1 MSSVLDPKV
10 AAQDREFQA
19 ISARLAQLPQDKQQ
33 LFLAKLAA
41 AGVNLRRLPVPGLAR
56 DGALALS
63 AAQSRQWFIWK
74 LDPQAPT
81 YNLHRAVRL
90 TGKVNQEAI
99 GNALRAI
106 LARHENLRSRF
117 HEVDGQPHLLIEPKV
132 ELDVVYQDLAEL
144 AAPARQA
151 RVDELHMACAITPYD
166 LANGPLLRVTVLR
179 LAADEHLLLL
189 GVHHIVA
196 DGWSMNLLVDEFTRG
211 YNAHCRGVATELP
224 VLTAQYADCAAW
236 QRKLLAAGEGERQL
250 EYWLQR
256 LAGEA
261 PSLELPF
268 DHQRPAR
275 PSGQGAVLCF
285 EIEPALAGRLRK
297 VAQARG
303 ATLFMLLLAAFKVQ
317 LYRYSG
323 QGDLRVGVPIA
334 GRGNSES
341 ERLIG
346 FFVNTLVM
354 RTALDGRES
363 FETLLARVRQ
373 GALADQAN
381 QDLPFEQLVEALAPQ
396 RSLSHNPLFQVIYNH
411 QWYASAALQTLDGVV
426 MQSLPPVMRAVDCDL
441 ALDTA
446 EDSTGRLLCE
456 LSYATDLFS
465 APRIER
471 WRRHFEA
478 LLEQIADH
486 PQARLCDFDLHEPAA
501 WQQLLA
507 WNALPASIQDEQRV
521 DLRIAEWAVR
531 TPDAPAVRC
540 GEQVLSFAEL
550 EREANQ
556 LACYLHARGVGPE
569 CRVGVGL
576 PRSPRL
582 LVALLAVLKTGAAYV
597 PLDLDYPQERLAYQI
612 RDAGLAWLLGD
623 SRDPRRAPLP
633 EGVERL
639 DLDLL
644 DLTREPD
651 LAPPVTPHGHNLAYL
666 IYTSGSTG
674 LPKGVAVAHG
684 PLAMHC
690 RTIGARYEMTP
701 ADRELHFMSFAF
713 DGAHERWLTALT
725 HGASLVLRDDSLWTP
740 EQTYQAMGRYGVTV
754 AAFPPAYLQQIAEH
768 AEGRDDVPA
777 VRVYCFGG
785 DAVPHASFEQV
796 RQALRPA
803 WIINGYG
810 PTETVV
816 TPLIWKAGPAD
827 HCQAGYAPIGDRVGA
842 RSAWVLDADLNPVS
856 TGVCGEL
863 YLGGEGLARGY
874 FQRPGLT
881 AERFVADPFGAPGAR
896 LYRTGD
902 LVRQRADGILDYLGR
917 VDHQIKVRGFRIEPG
932 EIEARL
938 RADARVRE
946 ALVVA
951 RETLTGKQL
960 VAYVAA
966 DDEQLGAELRALL
979 REQLPDYMVPAR
991 IMVMPQLPRN
1001 ANGKLDRNQLPEPVW
1016 QADSEGYQAPE
1027 GEHEQLLAQIWSE
1040 VLGLPQVGALD
1051 HFFELGGHSLL
1062 AVQVVAR
1069 LKKRL
1074 GLEVPVRQ
1082 LFDTPRL
1089 RDLAVTLA
1097 QPANASGAP
1106 SLHALTHTDGA
1117 PLSFNQQRL
1126 WFLWKLAPES
1136 AAYNIAGGLRL
1147 RGTLRV
1153 TALQVAFEQLQA
1165 RHSALRTVF
1174 EDDGER
1180 VCQRVIDDL
1189 PLAFSEVSLQHL
1201 AADERESQL
1210 AQRMAEEANYAFDL
1224 AAGPLMRVCLVRL
1237 AAEEHVLLLTLHHII
1252 ADGASVKLLL
1262 EEFASCYRAQ
1272 CAGAVPQL
1280 PGLTIQYADFAVWQ
1294 RQWLASGECA
1304 RQLAHWSRHLGRE
1317 HPLLE
1322 LPLDHPRPAQQ
1333 SFRGDSCEFAVPAA
1347 LAQQLQR
1354 LALEQ
1359 GSSLFMLLL
1368 AAFGVLLMRYSGQRD
1383 LRIGVPIGGRQQ
1395 EETEGLVGFFV
1406 NTQVLRLQI
1415 DGQASFSRLL
1425 SQTRND
1431 VLDAQAHQD
1440 LPFEQLVEALQPQ
1453 RSLSHNPLFQVLFNH
1468 DRVDSLASLALPGL
1482 TVEALAGAR
1491 RSTQFDLVLDTR
1503 ECADGQLLGSFGYA
1517 SDLFERATVTRLG
1530 GHFLRLLQAIAQAPE
1545 EAVER
1550 LPLLAFEERE
1560 QLLQGWN
1567 ATERDYRQVPMLP
1580 QLISHQA
1587 EKTPHAC
1594 ALVYG
1599 ERQFT
1604 YAELETRA
1612 NRLAHWLRSQGV
1624 GCDVRVGVFAERSAE
1639 LAIALLAIVK
1649 AGGAYLPL
1657 DPDYPAD
1664 RLAFMLED
1672 SHVPLLLT
1680 QQALLERLPACNAPV
1695 WCLDRDWAQT
1705 DDQPEHAPAIEY
1717 PPQSLVYC
1725 IYTSGSTGR
1734 PKGVG
1739 NHHAGLLNRLQWMQD
1754 EYRLD
1759 GDDRVLQKTPFSF
1772 DVSVWEF
1779 FWPWLA
1785 GATLVLAE
1793 PGAHRD
1799 PARLR
1804 EVIVEQ
1810 RISTLHFVPSML
1822 HAFVAAG
1829 ELAACSGLRQVMC
1842 SGEALPHEL
1851 QQQFQAQ
1858 HHAALHNLYGP
1869 TEAAIDVSYWHCVD
1883 EPGRHS
1889 VPIGRPIAN
1898 TRLMILDS
1906 QLQPVPVG
1914 IAGELYIAGANL
1926 ARGYLGRA
1934 GLTAERFVADP
1945 FGSGGE
1951 RMYRTGDLARWRPDG
1966 VIDYVGRIDH
1976 QVKLRGLR
1984 IELGEIEARLLEH
1997 GVVREAVVVAWPGDA
2012 GAQLV
2017 GYVTPDSPQ
2026 ADPQGLLDAL
2036 REHLREHLPDYMVP
2050 AQLLYLEVMP
2060 LSPNG
2065 KLDRKA
2071 LPAPQWQARSYQAP
2085 QGERET
2091 LLAAIWQAVLG
2102 VQQVGRD
2109 DDFFEIGGH
2118 SLLAVRII
2126 SKIREVFAIELP
2138 LRSLFDTPN
2147 VAGLA
2152 LALERSR
2159 STSADGPRRRQR
2171 PARAPLSFAQQRMW
2185 FLWQLDPASDAYNMP
2200 VALELVGA
2208 LDRLALERAF
2218 SGLLERHE
2226 ALRTCFPS
2234 DGGEVYQQV
2243 LPASG
2248 FSLSFS
2254 DLRAAADPQAEAAAL
2269 RAQQAHAGFDLV
2281 QGPLL
2286 RGQLL
2291 RLGEQQ
2297 HHVLLTLHH
2306 MVGDGWSMEILVREL
2321 GQLYAAECA
2330 GADAALAVL
2339 PIQYIDYALWQRDWL
2354 AGGEG
2359 KRQLDY
2365 WQAQLQDAPR
2375 ILELPADHPRPAQQ
2389 SNRGASVSVSLP
2401 ETLAAN
2407 LLRQAQAHH
2416 VTPFMLLLAA
2426 FNVLLQ
2432 RLSRQDDLCVGV
2444 PVANRLRG
2452 ECEGLIGLFVNT
2464 QVLRTRID
2472 SAQPFSALVLQVRDS
2487 VLAAQAH
2494 QDLPF
2499 EQLVEAL
2506 QPQRSL
2512 SHNPLFQV
2520 LFSLQRHDVALR
2532 DQLPG
2537 LQLSS
2542 LPGERRTAQVDLGL
2556 FVDQR
2561 GEQQFDCTF
2570 NYASDLFERASI
2582 ERLAG
2587 HFLQLLEALLA
2598 EPARALGRAPLLAA
2612 SERAAVLAAGA
2623 AHDHG
2628 VADFDLVQQFQ
2639 RQAARVPQAIAL
2651 RQAQLCLSYAEL
2663 NRQANRLAHRL
2674 QAAGVGPDVLVGVCL
2689 ERGPQLLVALL
2700 AVLKAGGAYVPLD
2713 PEFPA
2718 ERLRHML
2725 DDSGAALLLSETSLQ
2740 PALQA
2745 LGTVAECWW
2754 LDQLE
2759 EQSRDSNPAPLAGG
2773 EHLAYVIYTSGS
2785 TGKPKGVAV
2794 RRAGLGNFLAS
2805 MAQAPGLEQSGRLL
2819 ALTSLSFDI
2828 AVLELYLP
2836 LVSGASVVLVD
2847 RDTARDP
2854 ERLWA
2859 QIEQQQVTAIQAT
2872 PSTWRMLAE
2881 HPSLPAL
2888 AGRQVLCGGEAL
2900 PADLA
2905 RSLSAVAG
2913 GLWNLYGP
2921 TETTVW
2927 SARYRL
2933 DAEHP
2938 QVLLGEALANTALHV
2953 LDDDLE
2959 PLPPGVAGE
2968 LYIGGEGL
2976 ARGYHARPALTAER
2990 FVADPFG
2997 DGARL
3002 YRTGDLVRRRA
3013 DGALEYL
3020 GRIDQQVKI
3029 RGFRIELGEIEACL
3043 LAEPGVRE
3051 AAVVARHNQLIG
3063 YVVAEPD
3070 DALLGRLRERLQAQ
3084 LPDYMVPA
3092 RLMRL
3097 ERMPQTPNR
3106 KLDRKALPEPELE
3119 TRVHVPPQGPVET
3132 LLAAIWQSVLN
3143 VAQVSAEDNFFELG
3157 GDSIVS
3163 VQVVARAREAG
3174 LALTPRDLFLH
3185 QSVRALAAQARP
3197 LEEVAPRA
3205 VARIDLSALSAQAL
3219 AALPVG
3225 LEAIEDIV
3233 PLSPMQQG
3241 MLFHALDT
3249 GSELYVNQLDVV
3261 IDGLDAPRFIA
3272 AWDEVSGRH
3281 DSLRGSFVWQG
3292 FSDAM
3297 QVIHHAV
3304 TLPVEQLDWRAF
3316 TPTEEQAQ
3324 AVAREQRERPFDLS
3338 QAPLQRLLLV
3348 QLGPRRY
3355 RLVWTYHH
3363 LLLDGWSLSLLIGQV
3378 LRRYLGQPLPEP
3390 GRYRDYIDWLQT
3402 RDPLVSERFWRERLQ
3417 PLEEPTFLAQA
3428 LTGKRSER
3436 GHQAIYSHLDS
3447 VRTERLKD
3455 FARSQRVTLNTL
3467 VQAAWLLLLQRYT
3480 GQRCVAFG
3488 ATVSGRP
3495 AQLPGSQDTLG
3506 LFINTLPI
3514 VQAPLPEQRLGDWL
3528 QELQAY
3534 NLAAREHEHT
3544 PLSQVQRWAG
3554 RGGQALF
3561 DSIVVFENQP
3571 VDRLL
3576 SEWDDGELQFETARG
3591 HGVTNFAMD
3600 LMVTLGDALEIEYMF
3615 LREHFDLSQVE
3626 GIRGHLEQLLE
3637 GFCASADTALG
3648 ELGMLGEVELRARA
3662 QANHLAQR
3670 RSLPSVTQGITEWAR
3685 RSPHWDAVLCGEQRL
3700 TFAEL
3705 ESRSNRLAQFLRA
3718 QGAGPETVVG
3728 VALPR
3733 SVDWP
3738 VALLAVLKCG
3748 AAYLPLDTAHPAERL
3763 AFIMG
3768 DSGMRLLVTHSS
3780 LAGQLPVQQGVIPF
3794 ALDRLAL
3801 EGLDDQ
3807 APVVDLHTDSLAYLI
3822 YTSGST
3828 GQPKA
3833 VAVAHGPLAMHCEAI
3848 GERYGMSPADR
3859 ELHFMSFAF
3868 DGAHERWLVPLLFG
3882 ASLLVRDDELWTPE
3896 QTLAAMTAHGVTVA
3910 AFPPVYL
3917 QALASQAEAA
3927 GKAPA
3932 VRVYC
3937 FGGDAVPEAAFERA
3951 RAALR
3956 PQAIINGYGPTETV
3970 ITPLL
3975 WKAEGSTTCGA
3986 AYAPIGQRVGAR
3998 TLHVLD
4004 ADLNPVPEGVAGEL
4018 YIGGEGLARGYH
4030 QRSGLTADRFVADPF
4045 SVGGRLYRSG
4055 DLVRRR
4061 ADGTFD
4067 YLGRLDHQVKVRGF
4081 RIELGEIEARLRE
4094 QPDVHSA
4101 VVVARDSQTGKQLV
4115 AYVAAVAAE
4124 GLGESLRQRLRERL
4138 PDYMVPTHVVVL
4150 EALPLNPNGKVDR
4163 LALPAPQISLDSRFV
4178 APQTAEQRALA
4189 QIWQEVLGVERVG
4202 LADNFFELGGDSILS
4217 LQVVSRARNHP
4228 QLQREIRLRDLMRKP
4243 TIAELLAVVDA
4254 PTAGAITA
4262 ELALP
4267 EGELFNLLP
4276 IQQWLF
4282 DVPMDQR
4289 QHFNQALLL
4298 DVLQPLQTD
4307 ALKQAVQQLLVR
4319 HEALRLRFVQGPGGW
4334 AQRYA
4339 SLEEVEQVPVLWQQD
4354 LADSQAME
4362 SAIQLAQRSLD
4373 LTSGPLLRVLHAR
4386 LAEGGERLLL
4396 VVHHLAVDGVSWPV
4410 LLEDLLATYQAAC
4423 AGCAPE
4429 LALPGSRY
4437 RDWAQ
4442 RLQARARSP
4451 EGEAELDYWKHQLG
4465 ADTPPSLPV
4474 DNPRGRNLVG
4484 TSAEVRFTL
4493 DQPRSQLLLKAVPA
4507 ALQAQINDLL
4517 LSALSRAVCRWSQ
4530 HDSALIQLEGHGRE
4544 DLFDELDLSRTV
4556 GWFTSMFPVH
4566 LHPGNGEVAESV
4578 RAVREQLARLPERGL
4593 GFGVLRYLGR
4603 SEVREALAQLPQPR
4617 ITFNYLGQ
4625 LDQASSPQ
4633 SLFGAAPESLG
4644 DFHSPSAPLANWLE
4658 IIGQV
4663 HDGRL
4668 GMRCIYSAKRYR
4680 PQTVQRLLDAFQ
4692 AELHSL
4698 IDQCA
4703 GLE

>member
-90 TGKVNQEAI
+90 SGEVNREAI
-99 GNALRAI
+99 GTALRDI

-117 HEVDGQPHLLIEPKV
+117 HEVDGQPHLLIEPRA
-132 ELDVVYQDLAEL
+132 ELEVAYQDLAEL
-144 AAPARQA
+144 EAHARQA

-166 LANGPLLRVTVLR
+166 LANGPLLRVTLLR
-179 LAADEHLLLL
+179 LAADQYLLLL

-224 VLTAQYADCAAW
+224 ALTAQYADCAAW
-236 QRKLLAAGEGERQL
+236 QHKLLAAGEGERQL

-268 DHQRPAR
+268 DHQRPVR
-275 PSGQGAVLCF
+275 PSGQGAVLSF

-334 GRGNSES
+334 GRGNRES

-354 RTALDGRES
+354 RTALDGRET
-363 FETLLARVRQ
+363 FDTLLARVRQ
-373 GALADQAN
+373 GALADQAH

-411 QWYASAALQTLDGVV
+411 QWYDSAALQTLDGVA

-446 EDSTGRLLCE
+446 EDSAGRLFCE

-478 LLEQIADH
+478 LLEQIADR

-501 WQQLLA
+501 WQQLQA
-507 WNALPASIQDEQRV
+507 WNALPASPLDEPRV
-521 DLRIAEWAVR
+521 HQRIADWAAR

-556 LACYLHARGVGPE
+556 LACYLYARGVGPE

-644 DLTREPD
+644 DLAREPN
-651 LAPPVTPHGHNLAYL
+651 LTPPVTPHGDNLAYL

-740 EQTYQAMGRYGVTV
+740 EQTYQAMGRHGVTV

-768 AEGRDDVPA
+768 AEGREDVPA

-785 DAVPHASFEQV
+785 DAVPHASFEHV

-827 HCQAGYAPIGDRVGA
+827 QCQAGYAPIGDRVGA

-966 DDEQLGAELRALL
+966 DDAQLGAELRALL

-1074 GLEVPVRQ
+1074 GLDVPVRQ

-1089 RDLAVTLA
+1089 RDLALTLA
-1097 QPANASGAP
+1097 QPTSASTAP
-1106 SLHALTHTDGA
+1106 ALRALPHADGA

-1126 WFLWKLAPES
+1126 WFLWQLAPDS

-1153 TALQVAFEQLQA
+1153 TALQGAFAQLQM

-1201 AADERESQL
+1201 AADEREAQL
-1210 AQRMAEEANYAFDL
+1210 AQRMAEEASYGFDL

-1262 EEFASCYRAQ
+1262 EEFARCYRAR
-1272 CAGAVPQL
+1272 CEGSVAQL
-1280 PGLTIQYADFAVWQ
+1280 PALAIQYADFAVWQ
-1294 RQWLASGECA
+1294 RQWLASGECE
-1304 RQLAHWSRHLGRE
+1304 RQLAHWSRHLGHE

-1322 LPLDHPRPAQQ
+1322 LPLDHPRAAQQ
-1333 SFRGDSCEFAVPAA
+1333 SFRGDSFEFAVTPA
-1347 LAQQLQR
+1347 LAQHLQR

-1406 NTQVLRLQI
+1406 NTQVVRLQI
-1415 DGQASFSRLL
+1415 DGQASFGRLL
-1425 SQTRND
+1425 AQVRDD

-1468 DRVDSLASLALPGL
+1468 DRVDSLASLTLPGL

-1503 ECADGQLLGSFGYA
+1503 ECADGQLLASLGYA
-1517 SDLFERATVTRLG
+1517 TDVFEPGTIARLG
-1530 GHFLRLLQAIAQAPE
+1530 GHFLRLLQAIALAPE
-1545 EAVER
+1545 EAVEC
-1550 LPLLAFEERE
+1550 LPLLASDERE

-1580 QLISHQA
+1580 QLISQQA
-1587 EKTPHAC
+1587 HNTPHAC
-1594 ALVYG
+1594 ALVFG
-1599 ERQFT
+1599 ERQFS
-1604 YAELETRA
+1604 YAELEARA

-1672 SHVPLLLT
+1672 SNVPLLLT
-1680 QQALLERLPACNAPV
+1680 QQALLGRLPACNAPV

-1705 DDQPEHAPAIEY
+1705 DGQPEHAPAIDY
-1717 PPQSLVYC
+1717 PPQSLAYC

-1759 GDDRVLQKTPFSF
+1759 GHDRVLQKTPFSF

-1785 GATLVLAE
+1785 GATLVIAE

-1804 EVIVEQ
+1804 QVIVEQ

-1822 HAFVAAG
+1822 QAFVAAG

-1851 QQQFQAQ
+1851 QQQFQQ
-1858 HHAALHNLYGP
+1858 HHHAALHNLYGP

-1914 IAGELYIAGANL
+1914 VAGELYIAGANL

-1945 FGSGGE
+1945 FGAGGE

-1997 GVVREAVVVAWPGDA
+1997 AVVREAVVVAWPGDA

-2026 ADPQGLLDAL
+2026 ADPQGWLDAL

-2050 AQLLYLEVMP
+2050 AQLLYLASMP

-2091 LLAAIWQAVLG
+2091 LLAAVWQSVLG
-2102 VQQVGRD
+2102 VEQVGRD

-2118 SLLAVRII
+2118 SLLAVRIV

-2138 LRSLFDTPN
+2138 LRTLFDTPN

-2159 STSADGPRRRQR
+2159 STSVDGPLRRER

-2234 DGGEVYQQV
+2234 EAGEVYQQV

-2248 FSLSFS
+2248 FALSFS

-2269 RAQQAHAGFDLV
+2269 RTHQAHAAFDLV

-2306 MVGDGWSMEILVREL
+2306 MVGDGWSMDILVREL

-2330 GADAALAVL
+2330 AADSALAAL

-2365 WQAQLQDAPR
+2365 WQAQLEGAPR

-2401 ETLAAN
+2401 GTLAAN
-2407 LLRQAQAHH
+2407 LVRQAQAHH

-2472 SAQPFSALVLQVRDS
+2472 SAQPFSALVRQVRDS

-2542 LPGERRTAQVDLGL
+2542 LPSERRTAQVDLGL

-2598 EPARALGRAPLLAA
+2598 EPARALGRAPLLGA
-2612 SERAAVLAAGA
+2612 SERAAVLAAGN

-2628 VADFDLVQQFQ
+2628 VADFDLVHQFE
-2639 RQAARVPQAIAL
+2639 RQAARVP
-2651 RQAQLCLSYAEL
+2651 
-2663 NRQANRLAHRL
+2663 
-2674 QAAGVGPDVLVGVCL
+2674 
-2689 ERGPQLLVALL
+2689 
-2700 AVLKAGGAYVPLD
+2700 
-2713 PEFPA
+2713 
-2718 ERLRHML
+2718 
-2725 DDSGAALLLSETSLQ
+2725 
-2740 PALQA
+2740 
-2745 LGTVAECWW
+2745 
-2754 LDQLE
+2754 
-2759 EQSRDSNPAPLAGG
+2759 
-2773 EHLAYVIYTSGS
+2773 
-2785 TGKPKGVAV
+2785 
-2794 RRAGLGNFLAS
+2794 
-2805 MAQAPGLEQSGRLL
+2805 
-2819 ALTSLSFDI
+2819 
-2828 AVLELYLP
+2828 
-2836 LVSGASVVLVD
+2836 
-2847 RDTARDP
+2847 
-2854 ERLWA
+2854 
-2859 QIEQQQVTAIQAT
+2859 
-2872 PSTWRMLAE
+2872 
-2881 HPSLPAL
+2881 
-2888 AGRQVLCGGEAL
+2888 
-2900 PADLA
+2900 
-2905 RSLSAVAG
+2905 
-2913 GLWNLYGP
+2913 
-2921 TETTVW
+2921 
-2927 SARYRL
+2927 
-2933 DAEHP
+2933 
-2938 QVLLGEALANTALHV
+2938 
-2953 LDDDLE
+2953 
-2959 PLPPGVAGE
+2959 
-2968 LYIGGEGL
+2968 
-2976 ARGYHARPALTAER
+2976 
-2990 FVADPFG
+2990 
-2997 DGARL
+2997 
-3002 YRTGDLVRRRA
+3002 
-3013 DGALEYL
+3013 
-3020 GRIDQQVKI
+3020 
-3029 RGFRIELGEIEACL
+3029 
-3043 LAEPGVRE
+3043 
-3051 AAVVARHNQLIG
+3051 
-3063 YVVAEPD
+3063 
-3070 DALLGRLRERLQAQ
+3070 
-3084 LPDYMVPA
+3084 
-3092 RLMRL
+3092 
-3097 ERMPQTPNR
+3097 
-3106 KLDRKALPEPELE
+3106 
-3119 TRVHVPPQGPVET
+3119 
-3132 LLAAIWQSVLN
+3132 
-3143 VAQVSAEDNFFELG
+3143 
-3157 GDSIVS
+3157 
-3163 VQVVARAREAG
+3163 
-3174 LALTPRDLFLH
+3174 
-3185 QSVRALAAQARP
+3185 
-3197 LEEVAPRA
+3197 
-3205 VARIDLSALSAQAL
+3205 
-3219 AALPVG
+3219 
-3225 LEAIEDIV
+3225 EAI
-3233 PLSPMQQG
+3233 
-3241 MLFHALDT
+3241 
-3249 GSELYVNQLDVV
+3249 
-3261 IDGLDAPRFIA
+3261 
-3272 AWDEVSGRH
+3272 
-3281 DSLRGSFVWQG
+3281 
-3292 FSDAM
+3292 
-3297 QVIHHAV
+3297 
-3304 TLPVEQLDWRAF
+3304 
-3316 TPTEEQAQ
+3316 
-3324 AVAREQRERPFDLS
+3324 
-3338 QAPLQRLLLV
+3338 
-3348 QLGPRRY
+3348 
-3355 RLVWTYHH
+3355 
-3363 LLLDGWSLSLLIGQV
+3363 
-3378 LRRYLGQPLPEP
+3378 
-3390 GRYRDYIDWLQT
+3390 
-3402 RDPLVSERFWRERLQ
+3402 
-3417 PLEEPTFLAQA
+3417 
-3428 LTGKRSER
+3428 
-3436 GHQAIYSHLDS
+3436 
-3447 VRTERLKD
+3447 
-3455 FARSQRVTLNTL
+3455 
-3467 VQAAWLLLLQRYT
+3467 
-3480 GQRCVAFG
+3480 
-3488 ATVSGRP
+3488 
-3495 AQLPGSQDTLG
+3495 
-3506 LFINTLPI
+3506 
-3514 VQAPLPEQRLGDWL
+3514 
-3528 QELQAY
+3528 
-3534 NLAAREHEHT
+3534 
-3544 PLSQVQRWAG
+3544 
-3554 RGGQALF
+3554 
-3561 DSIVVFENQP
+3561 
-3571 VDRLL
+3571 
-3576 SEWDDGELQFETARG
+3576 
-3591 HGVTNFAMD
+3591 
-3600 LMVTLGDALEIEYMF
+3600 
-3615 LREHFDLSQVE
+3615 
-3626 GIRGHLEQLLE
+3626 
-3637 GFCASADTALG
+3637 
-3648 ELGMLGEVELRARA
+3648 
-3662 QANHLAQR
+3662 
-3670 RSLPSVTQGITEWAR
+3670 
-3685 RSPHWDAVLCGEQRL
+3685 
-3700 TFAEL
+3700 
-3705 ESRSNRLAQFLRA
+3705 
-3718 QGAGPETVVG
+3718 
-3728 VALPR
+3728 
-3733 SVDWP
+3733 
-3738 VALLAVLKCG
+3738 
-3748 AAYLPLDTAHPAERL
+3748 
-3763 AFIMG
+3763 
-3768 DSGMRLLVTHSS
+3768 
-3780 LAGQLPVQQGVIPF
+3780 
-3794 ALDRLAL
+3794 
-3801 EGLDDQ
+3801 
-3807 APVVDLHTDSLAYLI
+3807 
-3822 YTSGST
+3822 
-3828 GQPKA
+3828 
-3833 VAVAHGPLAMHCEAI
+3833 
-3848 GERYGMSPADR
+3848 
-3859 ELHFMSFAF
+3859 
-3868 DGAHERWLVPLLFG
+3868 
-3882 ASLLVRDDELWTPE
+3882 
-3896 QTLAAMTAHGVTVA
+3896 
-3910 AFPPVYL
+3910 
-3917 QALASQAEAA
+3917 
-3927 GKAPA
+3927 
-3932 VRVYC
+3932 
-3937 FGGDAVPEAAFERA
+3937 
-3951 RAALR
+3951 
-3956 PQAIINGYGPTETV
+3956 
-3970 ITPLL
+3970 
-3975 WKAEGSTTCGA
+3975 
-3986 AYAPIGQRVGAR
+3986 
-3998 TLHVLD
+3998 
-4004 ADLNPVPEGVAGEL
+4004 
-4018 YIGGEGLARGYH
+4018 
-4030 QRSGLTADRFVADPF
+4030 
-4045 SVGGRLYRSG
+4045 
-4055 DLVRRR
+4055 
-4061 ADGTFD
+4061 
-4067 YLGRLDHQVKVRGF
+4067 
-4081 RIELGEIEARLRE
+4081 
-4094 QPDVHSA
+4094 
-4101 VVVARDSQTGKQLV
+4101 
-4115 AYVAAVAAE
+4115 
-4124 GLGESLRQRLRERL
+4124 
-4138 PDYMVPTHVVVL
+4138 
-4150 EALPLNPNGKVDR
+4150 
-4163 LALPAPQISLDSRFV
+4163 
-4178 APQTAEQRALA
+4178 
-4189 QIWQEVLGVERVG
+4189 
-4202 LADNFFELGGDSILS
+4202 
-4217 LQVVSRARNHP
+4217 
-4228 QLQREIRLRDLMRKP
+4228 
-4243 TIAELLAVVDA
+4243 
-4254 PTAGAITA
+4254 
-4262 ELALP
+4262 
-4267 EGELFNLLP
+4267 
-4276 IQQWLF
+4276 
-4282 DVPMDQR
+4282 
-4289 QHFNQALLL
+4289 
-4298 DVLQPLQTD
+4298 
-4307 ALKQAVQQLLVR
+4307 
-4319 HEALRLRFVQGPGGW
+4319 
-4334 AQRYA
+4334 
-4339 SLEEVEQVPVLWQQD
+4339 
-4354 LADSQAME
+4354 
-4362 SAIQLAQRSLD
+4362 
-4373 LTSGPLLRVLHAR
+4373 
-4386 LAEGGERLLL
+4386 
-4396 VVHHLAVDGVSWPV
+4396 
-4410 LLEDLLATYQAAC
+4410 
-4423 AGCAPE
+4423 
-4429 LALPGSRY
+4429 
-4437 RDWAQ
+4437 
-4442 RLQARARSP
+4442 
-4451 EGEAELDYWKHQLG
+4451 
-4465 ADTPPSLPV
+4465 
-4474 DNPRGRNLVG
+4474 
-4484 TSAEVRFTL
+4484 
-4493 DQPRSQLLLKAVPA
+4493 
-4507 ALQAQINDLL
+4507 
-4517 LSALSRAVCRWSQ
+4517 
-4530 HDSALIQLEGHGRE
+4530 
-4544 DLFDELDLSRTV
+4544 
-4556 GWFTSMFPVH
+4556 
-4566 LHPGNGEVAESV
+4566 
-4578 RAVREQLARLPERGL
+4578 
-4593 GFGVLRYLGR
+4593 
-4603 SEVREALAQLPQPR
+4603 
-4617 ITFNYLGQ
+4617 
-4625 LDQASSPQ
+4625 
-4633 SLFGAAPESLG
+4633 
-4644 DFHSPSAPLANWLE
+4644 
-4658 IIGQV
+4658 
-4663 HDGRL
+4663 
-4668 GMRCIYSAKRYR
+4668 
-4680 PQTVQRLLDAFQ
+4680 
-4692 AELHSL
+4692 
-4698 IDQCA
+4698 
-4703 GLE
+4703 